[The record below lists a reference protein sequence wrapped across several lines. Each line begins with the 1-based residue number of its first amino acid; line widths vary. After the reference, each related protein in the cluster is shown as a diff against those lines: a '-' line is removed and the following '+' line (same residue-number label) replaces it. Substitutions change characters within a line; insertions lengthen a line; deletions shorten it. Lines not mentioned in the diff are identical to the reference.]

1 MANKKVTLKDGNDI
15 LYPQSVLNGV
25 DFDNIIASG
34 VDLRLS
40 AGYTATQDCY
50 MIPVTSRAS
59 WYYNGVEITAGNNIR
74 PVLALKKGQEVHS
87 GSANATTGNIYG
99 ILK

>member
-25 DFDNIIASG
+25 DTTNLIASG
-34 VDLRLS
+34 VDVKS
-40 AGYTATQDCY
+40 GSVYTATQDCY
-50 MIPVTSRAS
+50 IITLAAYGTVLID
-59 WYYNGVEITAGNNIR
+59 GVEIYYNTAR
-74 PVLALKKGQEVHS
+74 PLLPLKKGQQFTTTKS
-87 GSANATTGNIYG
+87 GSITANVYG